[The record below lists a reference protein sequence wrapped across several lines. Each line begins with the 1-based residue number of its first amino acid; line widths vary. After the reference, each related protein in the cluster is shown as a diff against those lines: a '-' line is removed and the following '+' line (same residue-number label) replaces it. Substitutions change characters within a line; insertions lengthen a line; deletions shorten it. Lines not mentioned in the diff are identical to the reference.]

1 MAKDPSLFRG
11 HGEGEGAGAA
21 AGGGAGEER
30 ADAGSS
36 ATGFISLNIFFIP
49 VEIIVSQGYCE
60 SRPTIYDPRANSV
73 LSVFKIF

>member
-1 MAKDPSLFRG
+1 MHGGHAWQRIRSLFRG

-60 SRPTIYDPRANSV
+60 SRDIY
-73 LSVFKIF
+73 L